1 MSKFIA
7 CYKKIQQPLN
17 ENKDPYSLQCG
28 VHNVQQKNDK
38 ICKEVRK
45 YDSEEKKDTNDEISS
60 QCL

>member
-1 MSKFIA
+1 MSKFIG
-7 CYKKIQQPLN
+7 CYNKTQQPLN
-17 ENKDPYSLQCG
+17 ENRDPYSLQCG

-45 YDSEEKKDTNDEISS
+45 YDSEEKNDINDEISS